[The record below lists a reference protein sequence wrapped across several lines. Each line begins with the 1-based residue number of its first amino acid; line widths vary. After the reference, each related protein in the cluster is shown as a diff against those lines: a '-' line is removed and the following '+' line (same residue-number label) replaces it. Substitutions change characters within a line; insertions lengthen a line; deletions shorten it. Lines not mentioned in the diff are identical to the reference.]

1 MRPHTMTFRTSF
13 LRYSTAGQTMYLL
26 RQPSPSAPREV
37 PTPLVFVSSSQ
48 WDASSAEGMR
58 KFAGLFAERGY
69 TCLEIDL
76 AVPQDRSSGDALMQH
91 FEAELASHVRLAA
104 IPFAPVV
111 IARSTGSLI
120 AQTYISS
127 HPASGLLL
135 ISPPESNAAV
145 SSSGLLPSPIPEFN
159 FETKFPLAILC
170 TEDDKKKL
178 AENRLWND
186 DNVDKLVVKDHAAI
200 DGQKGRMKIETWLDE
215 IGV

>member
-1 MRPHTMTFRTSF
+1 MTFRTSF
-13 LRYSTAGQTMYLL
+13 LRYSTAAGPTAYLL

-37 PTPLVFVSSSQ
+37 PTPLVFVSASQ
-48 WDASSAEGMR
+48 WDDSSAEGMR
-58 KFAGLFAERGY
+58 KFAGLFSERGY

-76 AVPQDRSSGDALMQH
+76 ALPEDRSSSDTMMQH

-104 IPFAPVV
+104 IPFAPVI
-111 IARSTGSLI
+111 IARSAGTLI

-127 HPASGLLL
+127 HPASGLIL
-135 ISPPESNAAV
+135 ISPPATNAAV

-159 FETKFPLAILC
+159 FETKFPLTILC
-170 TEDDKKKL
+170 AEEEKDRL

-186 DNVDKLVVKDHAAI
+186 DNVDKLVVKDQAAI
-200 DGQKGRMKIETWLDE
+200 NGQEGRMKIETWLGE